1 MHDLAAERISETEA
15 LEEVVATV
23 KKMNQSQY
31 LVDAVKKRVK
41 IVKEEIEEEKTEIEK
56 AKVNKEF
63 K

>member
-1 MHDLAAERISETEA
+1 
-15 LEEVVATV
+15 VVATV
-23 KKMNQSQY
+23 KKMSQSQY

-41 IVKEEIEEEKTEIEK
+41 IAKEELEEEKTEIEK

>member
-23 KKMNQSQY
+23 KKMSQSQY

-41 IVKEEIEEEKTEIEK
+41 VAKEEIEEEKTEIEK

>member
-41 IVKEEIEEEKTEIEK
+41 VAKEEIEEEKTEIEK

>member
-23 KKMNQSQY
+23 KKMSQSQY

-41 IVKEEIEEEKTEIEK
+41 VAKEEIEEEKTEVEK